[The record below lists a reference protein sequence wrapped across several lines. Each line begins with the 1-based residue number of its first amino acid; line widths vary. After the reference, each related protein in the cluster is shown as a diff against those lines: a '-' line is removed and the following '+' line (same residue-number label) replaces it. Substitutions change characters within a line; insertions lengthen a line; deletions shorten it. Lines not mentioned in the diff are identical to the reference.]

1 MGRRGFS
8 LIEMFVVFVV
18 VGVIVMI
25 GAPRLRDAFEKTN
38 VRSARIA
45 VATSAAIARAA
56 AVQRGCR
63 AALHFAYGTSSGMWV
78 TACRLATPNSVDTI
92 GSVRNLS
99 NEYKV
104 TLTATLDSV
113 RYDPRG
119 LSVETAD
126 ALVRVTGNS
135 QGNSDS
141 LIIKSYTGK
150 VVR

>member
-92 GSVRNLS
+92 RAGSAWKRRTRWCAS
-99 NEYKV
+99 PA
-104 TLTATLDSV
+104 TRRATAT
-113 RYDPRG
+113 R
-119 LSVETAD
+119 
-126 ALVRVTGNS
+126 
-135 QGNSDS
+135 
-141 LIIKSYTGK
+141 
-150 VVR
+150 